1 MTSSPDHWNS
11 SFYIHRDTDSN
22 VKIDITNAL
31 YLLSNYVKNQ
41 NYAKG
46 YSKTQD
52 LLEFKMLK
60 KAEILN
66 THQNFLSHNCS
77 RNGQKIVTVPKP
89 SASE

>member
-1 MTSSPDHWNS
+1 M
-11 SFYIHRDTDSN
+11 HRDTDSN

-52 LLEFKMLK
+52 LQELKMFK
-60 KAEILN
+60 
-66 THQNFLSHNCS
+66 
-77 RNGQKIVTVPKP
+77 NGQC
-89 SASE
+89 SENSSKFSES